1 MKSSR
6 GAASRNIRR
15 RVQFA
20 ILAERNGIPAAY
32 TNRSV
37 QRRSRAVEP
46 GVRGPLT
53 PSSSRAA
60 DRGAKMDFGMS
71 AWTPRTMSTTWVTRK
86 LTAMLDS
93 A

>member
-6 GAASRNIRR
+6 RAASRNIRR

-20 ILAERNGIPAAY
+20 ILAERNAIPAAY

-46 GVRGPLT
+46 GVRGNAAYT
-53 PSSSRAA
+53 IVISR
-60 DRGAKMDFGMS
+60 RRSGAKMDFGMS
-71 AWTPRTMSTTWVTRK
+71 AWTPRTMSTCGSRK
-86 LTAMLDS
+86 FHPRGFAL
-93 A
+93 